1 MNARDYLETIYI
13 WNNKA
18 AGPDIAET
26 TGINLQGY
34 YPRIKALNEKL
45 EERNEV
51 LVNTAKDL
59 VQYKAELETATA
71 GMDAATSG
79 LEQVKEDFLA
89 LTKREFPTE
98 DKPLVDE
105 TDSEMTGR
113 TDVKKLLQ
121 EYATYYSEL
130 TNYTSKKAKAEKNLE
145 GVQRAYDN
153 IEAEIEDLK
162 NSKIALNQL
171 FFQKYSRFIQEGT
184 WIDEEYVDD
193 DLYYNDALSVLYN
206 SCYPQVAYQI
216 NVLELSRL
224 EGYELF
230 DFELGDKTYAEDPEF
245 FGENVK
251 EEVIVSE
258 FNENLDDASKN
269 TIKVQNFKN
278 QFQDLFQK
286 ITATVQ

>member
-13 WNNKA
+13 WNNDA
-18 AGPDIAET
+18 VGPDIAGT

-51 LVNTAKDL
+51 LTNTAKDL

-71 GMDAATSG
+71 GMDAASSG
-79 LEQVKEDFLA
+79 LEQVREDFLA
-89 LTKREFPTE
+89 LTKREFPTSTNKL
-98 DKPLVDE
+98 DDD
-105 TDSEMTGR
+105 TSGR

-130 TNYTSKKAKAEKNLE
+130 TNHTSKKTKAEVNLE
-145 GVQRAYDN
+145 KVQQAYDK
-153 IEAEIEDLK
+153 IETEIKDLK

-206 SCYPQVAYQI
+206 SCYPQVAY
-216 NVLELSRL
+216 
-224 EGYELF
+224 
-230 DFELGDKTYAEDPEF
+230 
-245 FGENVK
+245 
-251 EEVIVSE
+251 
-258 FNENLDDASKN
+258 
-269 TIKVQNFKN
+269 
-278 QFQDLFQK
+278 
-286 ITATVQ
+286 